1 MMNNSKQWKKE
12 LLINIPLHPFQK
24 GTSGLFPFLKFKLFL
39 IITGGLMVACSV
51 STQKEK
57 QPEDDIVQAIDVA
70 PNPPGEGF
78 NLAES
83 DPLAMK
89 VADDVM
95 HAMGG
100 RDNWNMTR
108 YLYWNFFDS
117 RVLLWD
123 KYTGDVRIDFLKQ
136 DLKVIMNI
144 RSMEG
149 KVQKNGKELIQAD
162 SVSKYLERGKSI
174 WINDSYWL
182 VMPFKLKD
190 SGVTLKYLRED
201 TTLVGQPSDVLQ
213 LTFHE
218 VGDTPDNKY
227 EVWIDRETKLVN
239 QWAYF
244 PSFADTLARFTLP
257 WGNYQQMGN
266 ILLSDD
272 RGDRDLKNVQV
283 LVNLPEGIFS
293 SFDVYLP

>member
-1 MMNNSKQWKKE
+1 MKNIKSI
-12 LLINIPLHPFQK
+12 LLIAL
-24 GTSGLFPFLKFKLFL
+24 
-39 IITGGLMVACSV
+39 TGGLMVACSV
-51 STQKEK
+51 SSKKE
-57 QPEDDIVQAIDVA
+57 QPEEEEIVQAIDVA
-70 PNPPGEGF
+70 PNPPGAGF
-78 NLAES
+78 NFSES

-89 VADDVM
+89 IADDVM

-100 RDNWNMTR
+100 RNNWDNTR

-123 KYTGDVRIDFLKQ
+123 KFKGDVRIDFLKQ
-136 DLKVIMNI
+136 DMKIILNL
-144 RSMEG
+144 RSMQG
-149 KVQKNGKELIQAD
+149 KVQKNGVELVQAD
-162 SVSKYLERGKSI
+162 SVSKYIERGKSV

-182 VMPFKLKD
+182 VMPYKLKD

-213 LTFHE
+213 LTFQE

-227 EVWIDRETKLVN
+227 EVWVDRETKLVN

-244 PSFADTLARFTLP
+244 PSFADTVARFTLP
-257 WGNYQQMGN
+257 WGNYQQKGN

-272 RGDRDLKNVQV
+272 RGERDLVNVQV
-283 LVNLPEGIFS
+283 LEITPENVFNSFSVSLP
-293 SFDVYLP
+293 